1 MLSYNDLKKGT
12 LFVWNGEPYEVLEYN
27 FSRMQQRKPVAQTKI
42 RNLKTGA
49 VSSQTF
55 KTSDTFNELEIEKKP
70 VVFIFCNRG
79 QCAFHSADNPSE
91 RFMLSQDILG
101 GKEKYMKPKE
111 KILARY
117 IPTPSG
123 ESELLDVVVPIK
135 VDLAVTEAPPA
146 IRGNTAQ
153 GGLKQVVLE
162 TGLTLNVPLFV
173 DIGDTLRINTES
185 GEYVERVRQVTR

>member
-42 RNLKTGA
+42 RNLKTGT

-55 KTSDTFNELEIEKKP
+55 KTSDAFDALEIEKRP

-79 QCAFHSADNPSE
+79 QCTFHSAGNSSE
-91 RFMLSQDILG
+91 RFILSQDILG

-111 KILARY
+111 EIVARY
-117 IPTPSG
+117 IPTHSG
-123 ESELLDVVVPIK
+123 ESELLDIVVPIK
-135 VDLAVTEAPPA
+135 VDLMVTEAPPA
-146 IRGNTAQ
+146 VRGNTAQ

-162 TGLTLNVPLFV
+162 TGLVLNVPLFV
-173 DIGDTLRINTES
+173 NSGDTLRINTES
-185 GEYVERVRQVTR
+185 GEYVERVSK